1 MNPKLRTLTVT
12 GLAGLAALT
21 STTPANASVAAA
33 YGQGISVCRQD
44 WEGYFCGYEHI
55 AFNGTGLGY
64 LLVAN
69 ESVGQLGELNNRIA
83 SVYNNSL
90 CTVTLYKDDNQAGES
105 LVVHPQETFDFYVVE
120 RTFNDTVSS
129 LSVDCN
135 ERPT

>member
-1 MNPKLRTLTVT
+1 MNPKLRTLTVA

-21 STTPANASVAAA
+21 STTPANA
-33 YGQGISVCRQD
+33 
-44 WEGYFCGYEHI
+44 YFCGYEHI
-55 AFNGTGLGY
+55 SFNGTALGY
-64 LLVAN
+64 ILVAN

-90 CTVTLYKDDNQAGES
+90 CTVTLYKDDNQAGDS
-105 LVVHPQETFDFYVVE
+105 LVVHPQETLDFYVVE